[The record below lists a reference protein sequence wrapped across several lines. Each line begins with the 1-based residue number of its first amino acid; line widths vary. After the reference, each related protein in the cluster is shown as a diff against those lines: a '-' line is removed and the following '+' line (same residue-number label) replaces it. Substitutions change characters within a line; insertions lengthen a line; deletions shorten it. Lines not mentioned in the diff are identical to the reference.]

1 MYEFIDQKINFK
13 QKCDICYK
21 FHITRCRSTG
31 IKCELSP
38 CKLCVEE
45 CYDHNISQMNNEP
58 LADPSQS
65 NDRKIID
72 QLLKE

>member
-21 FHITRCRSTG
+21 FHITRYRTTC
-31 IKCELSP
+31 IKCELSL
-38 CKLCVEE
+38 CKLCAEE
-45 CYDHNISQMNNEP
+45 YYNHKISQMNNEP
-58 LADPSQS
+58 LAAPSQS